1 LGVVDD
7 GDLEGRAFRPGG
19 FGQLADVGKVV
30 DQLWRDASA
39 VVADDECLAEV
50 EVEDARR
57 VDSRVEAGD
66 DE

>member
-7 GDLEGRAFRPGG
+7 GDLEERAFRAGG
-19 FGQLADVGKVV
+19 FGQLADVGEVV